1 MGQGPV
7 PGPGPSPM
15 PGQAP
20 LGQGQQPILNVSLLY
35 FHYASLLD
43 SYAMYWNTMSQFA
56 DFTFYR
62 TL

>member
-15 PGQAP
+15 PGQAT

-35 FHYASLLD
+35 FHYASPFGF
-43 SYAMYWNTMSQFA
+43 YATHWNNMSQLA
-56 DFTFYR
+56 DFLY
-62 TL
+62 LL